1 MAGVRKRNNQS
12 DKITLRDVKILLSA
26 GLLLGAV
33 FIKTSP
39 QPWAENLKIKAVNL
53 LNGGISAQEVVAA
66 AGQTFENGDLQA
78 VFAAFNQNNNQNA
91 EDTAMVY
98 AEAPFSEDLISKR
111 QESNFPKEED
121 ITAYVLDFET
131 CKPVDGIKT
140 SDFGQRVHPVS
151 GEESFHYGLDIAAD
165 EGTKILS
172 FADGVVR
179 ESGTNSSYGNYIIV
193 DHADGISTLY
203 AHCSKVTAKQGDK
216 VKAGDKIAEVG
227 ATGIATG
234 NHLHFE
240 VWRDGKILDPSHYV
254 FY

>member
-1 MAGVRKRNNQS
+1 MAGVKNN
-12 DKITLRDVKILLSA
+12 DKINLRDVKILLSA

-33 FIKTSP
+33 LIKTSN
-39 QPWAENLKIKAVNL
+39 QPWADSLKVKIIEA
-53 LNGGISAQEVVAA
+53 LNGGISAEQVVEA

-78 VFAAFNQNNNQNA
+78 VFAVFNKGDDEA
-91 EDTAMVY
+91 TMVY
-98 AEAPFSEDLISKR
+98 AEAPFTEDLLSSR
-111 QESNFPKEED
+111 EQSNFPKEED
-121 ITAYVLDFET
+121 ITAYVLSFAS

-140 SDFGQRVHPVS
+140 SDFGERVHPVN
-151 GEESFHYGLDIAAD
+151 GEESFHYGLDIGAD
-165 EGTKILS
+165 EGEKILS
-172 FADGVVR
+172 FADGTVR
-179 ESGTNSSYGNYIIV
+179 EVGTSDSYGNYVIV
-193 DHADGISTLY
+193 DHEDGFSTLY

-227 ATGIATG
+227 ATGVATG

>member
-1 MAGVRKRNNQS
+1 MAGVKNN
-12 DKITLRDVKILLSA
+12 DKINLRDVKILLSA

-33 FIKTSP
+33 LIKTSN
-39 QPWAENLKIKAVNL
+39 QPWADSLKVKIIDA
-53 LNGGISAQEVVAA
+53 LNGGISAEQVVEA

-78 VFAAFNQNNNQNA
+78 VFSVFNGGDDEA
-91 EDTAMVY
+91 TMVY
-98 AEAPFSEDLISKR
+98 AEAPFTEDLLSSR
-111 QESNFPKEED
+111 EQSNFPKEED
-121 ITAYVLDFET
+121 ITAYVLNFAS

-140 SDFGQRVHPVS
+140 SDFGERVHPVN
-151 GEESFHYGLDIAAD
+151 GEESFHYGLDIGAD
-165 EGTKILS
+165 EGEKILS
-172 FADGVVR
+172 FADGTVR
-179 ESGTNSSYGNYIIV
+179 EVGTSDSYGNYVIV
-193 DHADGISTLY
+193 DHEDGFSTLY

-227 ATGIATG
+227 ATGVATG

>member
-1 MAGVRKRNNQS
+1 MASVKNT

-33 FIKTSP
+33 LIKTSN
-39 QPWAENLKIKAVNL
+39 QPWADSLKTKIVDA
-53 LNGGISAQEVVAA
+53 LNGGISAEQVVEA
-66 AGQTFENGDLQA
+66 AGQTFENGDLKA
-78 VFAAFNQNNNQNA
+78 VFAVFNKDDDN
-91 EDTAMVY
+91 TAMVY
-98 AEAPFSEDLISKR
+98 AEAPFTEDLLSSR
-111 QESNFPKEED
+111 EQSNFPKEED
-121 ITAYVLDFET
+121 ITAYVLNFEI

-140 SDFGQRVHPVS
+140 SDFGERVHPVN
-151 GEESFHYGLDIAAD
+151 GEESFHYGLDIGAD
-165 EGTKILS
+165 KGEKILS
-172 FADGVVR
+172 FADGTVR
-179 ESGTNSSYGNYIIV
+179 ESGTRDSYGNYIIV
-193 DHADGISTLY
+193 DHADGFSTLY

-227 ATGIATG
+227 ATGVATG